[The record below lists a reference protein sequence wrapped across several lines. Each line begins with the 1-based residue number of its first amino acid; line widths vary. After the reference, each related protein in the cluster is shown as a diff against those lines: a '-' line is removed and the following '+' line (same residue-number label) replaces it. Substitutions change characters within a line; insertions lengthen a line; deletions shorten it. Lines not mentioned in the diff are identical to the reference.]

1 MMQEIDYTQQPPLKS
16 FGKVT
21 FDFPKA
27 EILQNG
33 VKIYV
38 VNGGDQDVNK
48 IEVIFRGGA
57 FEEDLPLQ
65 ATMMSSMLVHGSCT
79 YTSLDVAEKLDF
91 YGSWFGARC
100 FDNNTMVTLHSLNRC
115 FSDTLPMLVD
125 LIFNPAFPEKEF
137 ELLRHKLL
145 GAYRTARDK
154 VKYLAMTEV
163 NRLYF
168 GDGHPLA
175 RDIQDSDIERITI
188 GDLRRFHDKY
198 YHPANCSII
207 LSGKIGEKEIRLVK
221 EIFGKMREDRA
232 ADAFGSCEQHI
243 SGCRF
248 KLIDKPDAVQAA
260 VSMAIPAIPR
270 SHPDYIRLR
279 VLVMA
284 LGGYFGS
291 RLMSNIRE
299 DKGYTYGIS
308 AMLLGRRDGANIA
321 INSECGNQ
329 YVGPLIEE
337 VKHEIERLRNEPIPE
352 NELEMVKSYLMSEL
366 VKTFDTPFSIASYV
380 VSTELFGVSP
390 DYFNCQVECV
400 NTITPGDLQE
410 TAKKYLNPDNLIT
423 VVAGN
428 GRIIE
433 PTLNRLKI

>member
-1 MMQEIDYTQQPPLKS
+1 MTQEIDYTQQPPLKS

-21 FDFPKA
+21 LDFPQS
-27 EILQNG
+27 EVLQNG

-57 FEEDLPLQ
+57 FEEDTPLQ
-65 ATMMSSMLVHGSCT
+65 STMMSSMLVHGSNT
-79 YTSLDVAEKLDF
+79 YTSLEVAEKLDF
-91 YGSWFGARC
+91 YGSWFGARS
-100 FDNNTMVTLHSLNRC
+100 FDNHTLISLHSLNRC
-115 FSDTLPMLVD
+115 FPDTLPMLVD
-125 LIFNPAFPEKEF
+125 LIFNPSFPEKEF
-137 ELLRHKLL
+137 ELLRHKLI

-154 VKYLAMTEV
+154 VKYMAMTEA
-163 NRLYF
+163 NRMYF

-175 RDIQDSDIERITI
+175 TDIQDSDIERITI
-188 GDLRRFHDKY
+188 DDLRRFHKKY
-198 YHPANCSII
+198 YHPSNCTVI
-207 LSGKIGEKEIRLVK
+207 LSGKIGDKEIGLVK
-221 EIFGKMREDRA
+221 DAFGNMREDSA
-232 ADAFGSCEQHI
+232 ADAFGSCPLNI
-243 SGCRF
+243 SDDRF
-248 KLIDKPDAVQAA
+248 KLIDKQDAVQAA
-260 VSMAIPAIPR
+260 VSMMIPAIPR
-270 SHPDYIRLR
+270 SHPDYIGLR

-308 AMLLGRRDGANIA
+308 AMLLGRRDGACIA

-337 VKHEIERLRNEPIPE
+337 VKHEIERLRKEPIPDG
-352 NELEMVKSYLMSEL
+352 ELEMVKSYLMSEL
-366 VKTFDTPFSIASYV
+366 VKMLDTPFSIASYV
-380 VSTELFGVSP
+380 ESTELFGVSP
-390 DYFNCQVECV
+390 DYFNRQVECV
-400 NTITPGDLQE
+400 NTITPGELQDM
-410 TAKKYLNPDNLIT
+410 AVKYLNTDDLIT